1 MVVYLYKK
9 GTQTMKNIITTI
21 AMFIL
26 TIVAQAQTFTV
37 KVDTIYT
44 FKHDKSIETQKA
56 FDSGMVKD
64 FGAGV
69 RNLKLEFDEVNKVI
83 TTFENGVII
92 EISDI
97 KEISYLDSQKHY
109 YTEKGG
115 FVFYKNKDGNDYLAG
130 AYFDPKTPNVV
141 NGFYAKI
148 KKGDE

>member
-1 MVVYLYKK
+1 MVVYSYKK
-9 GTQTMKNIITTI
+9 GRQTMKNIITTI

-26 TIVAQAQTFTV
+26 TITAQAQTYTV

-64 FGAGV
+64 FGSGV
-69 RNLKLEFDEVNKVI
+69 RNLKLEFDETNKVV
-83 TTFENGVII
+83 TTFENGMIM
-92 EISDI
+92 EISSI
-97 KEISYLDSQKHY
+97 KEISNINGEKRYF
-109 YTEKGG
+109 TEVGG
-115 FVFYKNKDGNDYLAG
+115 FVFYKDKDGYDSLAG
-130 AYFDPKTPNVV
+130 AYFDPKSPNTV

>member
-9 GTQTMKNIITTI
+9 GRQTMKNIITTI

-26 TIVAQAQTFTV
+26 TIGAQAQTYTV

-64 FGAGV
+64 FGVGV
-69 RNLKLEFDEVNKVI
+69 RNLKFEFDETNKVI
-83 TTFENGVII
+83 TTFENGLIM

-97 KEISYLDSQKHY
+97 KEISNINGEKRYF
-109 YTEKGG
+109 TEVGG
-115 FVFYKNKDGNDYLAG
+115 FVFYKDKNGDESLAG
-130 AYFDPKTPNVV
+130 AYFDSKSPNIV
-141 NGFYAKI
+141 NGFYSKI

>member
-26 TIVAQAQTFTV
+26 TIAAQAQTFTV

-83 TTFENGVII
+83 TTFENGVIV

-97 KEISYLDSQKHY
+97 KEISNINSEKRYF
-109 YTEKGG
+109 TEKGG
-115 FVFYKNKDGNDYLAG
+115 FVFYKDKNGDDSLAG
-130 AYFDPKTPNVV
+130 AYFESKNPNIV

>member
-26 TIVAQAQTFTV
+26 TIGAQAQAYTV
-37 KVDTIYT
+37 SVDTIYT

-56 FDSGMVKD
+56 FDSNMVKD
-64 FGAGV
+64 FGCGV
-69 RNLKLEFDEVNKVI
+69 RNLKIEFDEVNKII
-83 TTFENGVII
+83 TTFENGVIL
-92 EISDI
+92 EISSI
-97 KEISYLDSQKHY
+97 KEITNINGEKRYF
-109 YTEKGG
+109 TEFGG
-115 FVFYKNKDGNDYLAG
+115 FVFYKDKNGYDSLAG
-130 AYFDPKTPNVV
+130 AYFDKKNPNTV